1 MGRVTTFRI
10 MIFRVHDVADAVA
23 EHQAQR
29 YHAMSPAE
37 KLAQADAL
45 FDLAWAAAK
54 AGVRMRQPDLDDAG
68 VDRAVRALFA
78 RAAD

>member
-1 MGRVTTFRI
+1 
-10 MIFRVHDVADAVA
+10 MIFPVRDVADAVA
-23 EHQAQR
+23 DHQARR

-45 FDLAWAAAK
+45 FDLAWDATK

-68 VDRAVRALFA
+68 VDRAIRALFA